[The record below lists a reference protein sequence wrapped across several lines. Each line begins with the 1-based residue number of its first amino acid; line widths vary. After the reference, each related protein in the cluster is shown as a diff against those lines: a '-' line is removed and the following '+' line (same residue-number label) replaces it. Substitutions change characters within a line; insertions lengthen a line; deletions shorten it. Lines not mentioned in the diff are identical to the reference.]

1 MYPFNWPYVSQD
13 SILYGRQNDF
23 WTYTREKQTNEWRMV
38 VKENAYYKLSN
49 NIELMYVYKDTSLL
63 GDYDTDLTS

>member
-1 MYPFNWPYVSQD
+1 
-13 SILYGRQNDF
+13 
-23 WTYTREKQTNEWRMV
+23 MV